1 MDNNYITIDK
11 IGESE
16 TEYDFITVEMAKEPY
31 SIITLTCQTCGAD
44 IEYHKHPFPICSNCL
59 KILKNIIATDKS
71 NWNPK

>member
-1 MDNNYITIDK
+1 MTELKVKGVDDVYI
-11 IGESE
+11 
-16 TEYDFITVEMAKEPY
+16 EYFNTGNP
-31 SIITLTCQTCGAD
+31 IITLQCQTCGTD